1 MKHDESKFDDEMY
14 ELIDDNDLNFCGKQI
29 LKQAIE
35 HPETA
40 HKQLRK
46 LEKCQE
52 ELIKSGKNTVNYT
65 DPEARKSP
73 NKEGITQTGYNEQIV
88 VDNKNGLIIATDVT
102 QDGNDQK
109 QLLPMIIQTQ
119 ENLQQALNIPPEE
132 AETLMHNTTVLADYG
147 YYTNKAI
154 HQNYNEEQYNIIIPN
169 KQQASHQNDCL
180 RRKSQRKQNTNKKN
194 GFGKHNMIKD
204 EENHCY
210 ICPENKE
217 LPVQQVYPGKYNDR
231 IIYYTSECRNCPSKN
246 KCLTNKMTGK
256 VITDYTS
263 ESKEI
268 QAAKFDTPKGQKQYK
283 KRMPMVEPRFAYN
296 KYRLGYR
303 QYHLIGLKNTKM
315 QQTLMATAQNIVK
328 IHNIELKEQQNEKIV
343 IDLT

>member
-1 MKHDESKFDDEMY
+1 MKHDKSKFDDEMY
-14 ELIDDNDLNFCGKQI
+14 QLIDNNDLNFCGKQI

-40 HKQLRK
+40 YKQVRK
-46 LEKCQE
+46 LIKCKQE
-52 ELIKSGKNTVNYT
+52 LDKSGKNTVNYT

-88 VDNKNGLIIATDVT
+88 VDNKNGLILATDVT

-109 QLLPMIIQTQ
+109 QLLPMIKQTQ
-119 ENLQQALNIPPEE
+119 ENLQQALNIPIEE
-132 AETLMHNTTVLADYG
+132 AETLMHNITVLADNG
-147 YYTNKAI
+147 YCTDKTIY
-154 HQNYNEEQYNIIIPN
+154 QNYDEEHYDLIIPN
-169 KQQASHQNDCL
+169 KKQASHQNDCL
-180 RRKSQRKQNTNKKN
+180 RRKSQRKQNNNRNN
-194 GFGKHNMIKD
+194 GFSKHNMIKD

-231 IIYYTSECRNCPSKN
+231 IIYYTRECRNCPSKN
-246 KCLTNKMTGK
+246 ICLTNKMTGK
-256 VITDYTS
+256 ILTDYTS
-263 ESKEI
+263 EAKELL
-268 QAAKFDTPKGQKQYK
+268 AAKFDTPRGQKQYK
-283 KRMPMVEPRFAYN
+283 KRMSMVEPRFAYN
-296 KYRLGYR
+296 KHTLNYR
-303 QYHLIGLKNTKM
+303 QYHLLGLKNTKM

-328 IHNIELKEQQNEKIV
+328 IHNLELKEQLKQDT